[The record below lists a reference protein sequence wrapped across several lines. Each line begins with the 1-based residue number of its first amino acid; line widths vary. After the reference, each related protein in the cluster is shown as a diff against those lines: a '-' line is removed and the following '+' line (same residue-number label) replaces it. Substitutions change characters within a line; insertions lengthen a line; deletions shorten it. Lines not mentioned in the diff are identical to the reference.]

1 MSSKKLLR
9 LIIIMV
15 VILAVAVGGYLIAD
29 GIISRKEQQAAE
41 EKASLHLFNFDANAI
56 DQVTLDTKEGYFK
69 FGVVD
74 GVWSITETD
83 YPHHISLN
91 TAYVS
96 TVCSYMSQLTATTK
110 FSADESKLEDYG
122 LTDPVV
128 LTCSAGNTSYTLHIG
143 NATPTQEYFYVMV
156 PGNETV
162 FGIDFMYGSLF
173 YGDTSYL
180 KSPYL
185 LNLSE
190 TEIAEVSLER
200 KNTTVFDFVLN
211 DGKWQMIAPLP
222 EASIVSS
229 DVDSMLTS
237 LTRLQLDSYIGLTTE
252 GLQLADYDLAKP
264 YGTLRIKTSDGKETI
279 IDFAKPDPNDG
290 VSHLYYRNEKE
301 IAAMPTGQLS
311 FLDTEMAEFI
321 NPKILYLLYEEVAS
335 LDATVDGIVFRM
347 EMDAASGVQK
357 FDGTDIGTMDSN
369 AASNFRLLYDSIA
382 NLEFETITLDAQVDV
397 TAEPAAVFRYTKTD
411 GTQTEL
417 SLLPI
422 DDTTYWAVVDG
433 KATGMTVRRRSI
445 SGSTGI
451 LNFHERMVD
460 MIAEAE

>member
-15 VILAVAVGGYLIAD
+15 AVLAVAVGGYLIAD

-41 EKASLHLFNFDANAI
+41 EKASLHLFSFDSNAI
-56 DQVTLDTKEGYFK
+56 DQVTLDTKEGFFK
-69 FGVVD
+69 FGIVD
-74 GVWSITETD
+74 GEWSITETD
-83 YPHHISLN
+83 YPHHIFLN
-91 TAYVS
+91 SAYVS
-96 TVCSYMSQLTATTK
+96 TVCAYMSNLTAATK
-110 FSADESKLEDYG
+110 LNADASKLENYG

-128 LTCSAGNTSYTLHIG
+128 LTCSSGNTSYTLHIG

-173 YGDTSYL
+173 YGDTSYI

-185 LNLSE
+185 LNYSE
-190 TEIAEVSLER
+190 TQISEVSLER
-200 KNTTVFDFVLN
+200 NKQTVFDFVNN

-229 DVDSMLTS
+229 EVDSLLTS
-237 LTRLQLDSYIGLTTE
+237 LTRLKLDSYTGLTTE
-252 GLQLADYDLAKP
+252 GFQLADYDLAKP
-264 YGTLRIKTSDGKETI
+264 YSTLRIQTFDGEETI

-290 VSHLYYRNEKE
+290 VCYLYYRNEKE
-301 IAAMPTGQLS
+301 IAAMATGHLS
-311 FLDTEMAEFI
+311 FLNTEMAEFI
-321 NPKILYLLYEEVAS
+321 DPKVLYLPYEEVAS
-335 LDATVDGIVFRM
+335 LDATVDDIVFRM

-369 AASNFRLLYDSIA
+369 ASSNFRLLYDSIA
-382 NLEFETITLDAQVDV
+382 NLEFETITLNAQVDV
-397 TAEPAAVFRYTKTD
+397 TAEPAAVFRYTRTD

-433 KATGMTVRRRSI
+433 RATGMTIRRRSI
-445 SGSTGI
+445 SGNTGV

-460 MIAEAE
+460 MIAEAK